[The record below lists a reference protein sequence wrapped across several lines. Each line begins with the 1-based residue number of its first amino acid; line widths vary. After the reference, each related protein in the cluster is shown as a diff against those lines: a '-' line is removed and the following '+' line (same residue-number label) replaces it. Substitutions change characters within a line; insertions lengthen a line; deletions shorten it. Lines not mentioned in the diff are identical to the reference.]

1 MTDQSPVQP
10 GDRIPDFER
19 YDTASRPWQLYKDG
33 CAQRLVMALVGDA
46 ADEAVRGEIDQLLR
60 ERFDEDVITLVM
72 IEGTPDSV
80 AALNVGRDGDL
91 VLADDGAVLEF
102 LRAGAPSRPLQ
113 VMVLDR
119 AHRLSDRIE
128 PGEEPLTC
136 AGRELTEETGHV
148 AGAIVPLPGFY
159 TCNGI
164 SDHWIHPFLA
174 TGCEPSGEQ
183 RLDPSERLI
192 VETFSVDEV
201 EAMLRAGTI
210 RDGLSLIALFQALPR
225 LGG

>member
-1 MTDQSPVQP
+1 MSDDASGVPADPAPFEPFELASTE
-10 GDRIPDFER
+10 RI
-19 YDTASRPWQLYKDG
+19 YDSRWVGLRRDMLRLDDGQL
-33 CAQRLVMALVGDA
+33 QEHHVVEVSDA
-46 ADEAVRGEIDQLLR
+46 ACVVPVRTDGRIVLIGQLR
-60 ERFDEDVITLVM
+60 HTHG
-72 IEGTPDSV
+72 GTHWEVP
-80 AALNVGRDGDL
+80 AGRL
-91 VLADDGAVLEF
+91 
-102 LRAGAPSRPLQ
+102 
-113 VMVLDR
+113 
-119 AHRLSDRIE
+119 E

-148 AGAIVPLPGFY
+148 AGAIAPLPGFY

>member
-1 MTDQSPVQP
+1 MSYDASGVPADPAPFEPFELASTE
-10 GDRIPDFER
+10 RI
-19 YDTASRPWQLYKDG
+19 YDSRWVGLRRDMLRLDDGQL
-33 CAQRLVMALVGDA
+33 QEHHVVEVSDA
-46 ADEAVRGEIDQLLR
+46 ACVVPVRTDGRIVLIGQLR
-60 ERFDEDVITLVM
+60 HTHG
-72 IEGTPDSV
+72 GTHWEVP
-80 AALNVGRDGDL
+80 AGRL
-91 VLADDGAVLEF
+91 
-102 LRAGAPSRPLQ
+102 
-113 VMVLDR
+113 
-119 AHRLSDRIE
+119 E

-148 AGAIVPLPGFY
+148 AGAIAPLPGFY

>member
-1 MTDQSPVQP
+1 MLRLDD
-10 GDRIPDFER
+10 G
-19 YDTASRPWQLYKDG
+19 QL
-33 CAQRLVMALVGDA
+33 QEHHVVEVSDA
-46 ADEAVRGEIDQLLR
+46 ACVVPVRTDGRIVLIGQLR
-60 ERFDEDVITLVM
+60 HTHG
-72 IEGTPDSV
+72 GTHWEVP
-80 AALNVGRDGDL
+80 AGRL
-91 VLADDGAVLEF
+91 
-102 LRAGAPSRPLQ
+102 
-113 VMVLDR
+113 
-119 AHRLSDRIE
+119 E

-148 AGAIVPLPGFY
+148 AGAIAPLPGFY

>member
-1 MTDQSPVQP
+1 MSDDASGVPEDPAPFEPFELASTE
-10 GDRIPDFER
+10 RI
-19 YDTASRPWQLYKDG
+19 YDSRWVGLRRDMLRLDDGQL
-33 CAQRLVMALVGDA
+33 QEHHVVEVSDA
-46 ADEAVRGEIDQLLR
+46 ACVVPVRTDGRIVLIGQLR
-60 ERFDEDVITLVM
+60 HTHG
-72 IEGTPDSV
+72 GTHWEVP
-80 AALNVGRDGDL
+80 AGRL
-91 VLADDGAVLEF
+91 
-102 LRAGAPSRPLQ
+102 
-113 VMVLDR
+113 
-119 AHRLSDRIE
+119 E

-148 AGAIVPLPGFY
+148 AGAIAPLPGFY

>member
-1 MTDQSPVQP
+1 MSDDASGVPADPAPFEPFELASTE
-10 GDRIPDFER
+10 RI
-19 YDTASRPWQLYKDG
+19 YDSRWVGLRRDMLRLDDGQL
-33 CAQRLVMALVGDA
+33 QEHHVVEVSDA
-46 ADEAVRGEIDQLLR
+46 ACVVPVRTDGRIVLIGQLR
-60 ERFDEDVITLVM
+60 HTHG
-72 IEGTPDSV
+72 GTHWEVP
-80 AALNVGRDGDL
+80 AGRL
-91 VLADDGAVLEF
+91 
-102 LRAGAPSRPLQ
+102 
-113 VMVLDR
+113 
-119 AHRLSDRIE
+119 E

-148 AGAIVPLPGFY
+148 AGAIAPLPGFY

-225 LGG
+225 LGR